1 MDPWIE
7 TDIFEDFVGA
17 VADGNTLITP
27 AGTWGL
33 TGASGTP
40 TISVRASE
48 AGAPGIVRISTDSG
62 SGDEA
67 TLLFAGALEEQ
78 ARMSEVIG
86 IEGRFRLSHTSNI
99 SIELGVDEGGF
110 AGTGEAVHCSISGG
124 NIIGYGRDGVDGT
137 VRTVDSGTAL
147 VGSTWYRFRLTR
159 GLGGDADES
168 LNQFRLYDASGDR
181 AGGGRFTAGT
191 EGAIDGGATSAAIYF
206 GCRVRTTTTAVRYVE
221 LDALRLRLRH
231 SR

>member
-7 TDIFEDFVGA
+7 TEVFEDFIGA
-17 VADGNTLITP
+17 YVDGNTLITP

-86 IEGRFRLSHTSNI
+86 IEGRFRLSHTSNVGLEI
-99 SIELGVDEGGF
+99 GVDEGGF
-110 AGTGEAVHCSISGG
+110 AGTGEAVHCGLSGG

-137 VRTVDSGTAL
+137 VRTVDSGTELAS
-147 VGSTWYRFRLTR
+147 STWYRFRLTR
-159 GLGGDADES
+159 GLGGEADES
-168 LNQFRLYDASGDR
+168 LNQFGLLAANGDL
-181 AGGGRFTAGT
+181 AGGGRFTAGS
-191 EGAIDGGATSAAIYF
+191 EGAIDGGATSAPTYF

-231 SR
+231 AR